1 MFKRVNV
8 LESSFR
14 PTSSIEHSVDTAHAA
29 RNIPTQT
36 TELINYKINTK
47 YHKTKVKPTKQFFM
61 NQKYKNNMN
70 VFKTFR
76 KKNKIDVATSQRH
89 AKGFIASVCLGAIF
103 NVTLAKQQTLK
114 CV

>member
-1 MFKRVNV
+1 MN
-8 LESSFR
+8 LYAPSF
-14 PTSSIEHSVDTAHAA
+14 D
-29 RNIPTQT
+29 
-36 TELINYKINTK
+36 
-47 YHKTKVKPTKQFFM
+47 
-61 NQKYKNNMN
+61 KNNMN